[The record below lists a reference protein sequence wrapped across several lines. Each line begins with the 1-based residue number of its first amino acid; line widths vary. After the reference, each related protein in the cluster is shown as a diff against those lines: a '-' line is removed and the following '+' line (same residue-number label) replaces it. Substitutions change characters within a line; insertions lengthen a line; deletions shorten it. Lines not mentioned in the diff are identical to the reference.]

1 METRKVYRSGGSTFV
16 VSLPK
21 RWATKAGVRE
31 GDSLVV
37 SESEGFLTLS
47 TGDLDKGPT
56 EAVIDAGALGP
67 KEDLK
72 LLIIS
77 HYLAG
82 YDKIVVR
89 FEGRVRLEFKKEIRE
104 IIGFLMGLE
113 IAEEYE
119 DYLVLEVYLDQDRIP
134 TLQALKRMYL
144 IVKSMLKDSL
154 ETVRTKNASLAHD
167 VIAREG
173 EVDRLYFLI
182 VRQLKS
188 AVRFSSSA
196 QRLGISEQREA
207 LGYRIVVKSFER
219 IADHIENLISN
230 YVVLVDEP
238 IEVERVED
246 MLNRVIAIL
255 DDSSRSVFKKDQVIA
270 AGVFPALTEVKKV
283 YDEASNHIFS
293 EELSRGS
300 AIHYKGLLD
309 SISRIG
315 DYSSDIAEIA
325 INMSV
330 MMP

>member
-1 METRKVYRSGGSTFV
+1 
-16 VSLPK
+16 
-21 RWATKAGVRE
+21 
-31 GDSLVV
+31 
-37 SESEGFLTLS
+37 
-47 TGDLDKGPT
+47 
-56 EAVIDAGALGP
+56 
-67 KEDLK
+67 
-72 LLIIS
+72 
-77 HYLAG
+77 
-82 YDKIVVR
+82 
-89 FEGRVRLEFKKEIRE
+89 
-104 IIGFLMGLE
+104 
-113 IAEEYE
+113 
-119 DYLVLEVYLDQDRIP
+119 
-134 TLQALKRMYL
+134 
-144 IVKSMLKDSL
+144 MLKDSL
-154 ETVRTKNASLAHD
+154 ETVRTKNTSLAHD

-196 QRLGISEQREA
+196 KRLGISEQREA